1 MFIGIIAVIL
11 WICVDKLD
19 GVYTTV
25 AFLVGALTSMAC
37 GAFGMHIAT
46 LSNFRT
52 TICAQVSLGK
62 AFKLAYRA
70 GVVIG
75 FALVSVSLITLLLLI
90 SLYKSLLGLE
100 DFSKSPKYYDFLF

>member
-1 MFIGIIAVIL
+1 
-11 WICVDKLD
+11 VDRFES
-19 GVYTTV
+19 VYATF
-25 AFLVGALTSMAC
+25 AFLVGAITSMAC

-52 TICAQVSLGK
+52 TICARISLGS
-62 AFKLAYRA
+62 AFKVAYRA

-90 SLYKSLLGLE
+90 SLYKHLLDLQ
-100 DFSKSPKYYDFLF
+100 DQSKSSTYYDFLF